1 LIVLTNCDEQ
11 EMQQSENA
19 MAASNNQ
26 IQVEETTHVPKSNDE
41 IQCQNE
47 TEQDGALGES
57 AMTTI
62 INKIQVEETINVP
75 QSDKQ
80 VVKKVIIDCTD
91 DEVNQI
97 RDVEDG
103 LQPSDTGNNY

>member
-1 LIVLTNCDEQ
+1 LIVVTNCDEQ

-57 AMTTI
+57 AMTTRTI

-80 VVKKVIIDCTD
+80 VDNMTIPKLDLK
-91 DEVNQI
+91 EKN
-97 RDVEDG
+97 
-103 LQPSDTGNNY
+103 